1 MLSYSATIQIDDTT
15 RAFLQTNGY
24 TLYLFKGINAGPGAT
39 STIWLTLSGNQLY
52 DQASNTITW
61 QEEYYIGEENTQ
73 IQNGASVSGT
83 NPFVSPSA
91 IVSVSLGQNYIFP
104 GTAWNP
110 QSTAQPNDE
119 VFTIQNTEASVNN
132 FYVSQKVSTGP
143 EDYIVVT
150 KLLGSGGLGTF
161 MPIETIAMILST
173 QPYST
178 GTMITEAF
186 SPGAIVT
193 LAGITSASLSYDMN
207 TGWSATAGQLTA
219 LQLGNAVYD
228 SMLNAASGSLL
239 TAGRYPAAP
248 LEAPLPSGKTAKS
261 KAAVNG
267 VRIKGISGVTYGNN
281 AKVTVKCG
289 DSYEYIAMTDNTD
302 KLVGLGKGVYQ
313 VTNNSG
319 GTIRYEWTATR

>member
-1 MLSYSATIQIDDTT
+1 MIDAVSCLTSRRTKMLSYSATIQIDDTT

-219 LQLGNAVYD
+219 
-228 SMLNAASGSLL
+228 
-239 TAGRYPAAP
+239 GRYPAAP

-319 GTIRYEWTATR
+319 GTIRYEWTAT